1 VTILLNGA
9 PSELPNG
16 ALLPDLL
23 ARSGHTTAAR
33 GIAIALN
40 GEVVPRAEWA
50 EQPLHDGD
58 AVELLVA
65 VQGG

>member
-1 VTILLNGA
+1 MNL
-9 PSELPNG
+9 
-16 ALLPDLL
+16 
-23 ARSGHTTAAR
+23 R

-40 GEVVPRAEWA
+40 GEVVPRTEWDDRM
-50 EQPLHDGD
+50 LTDGD

>member
-1 VTILLNGA
+1 MNLTINGTG
-9 PSELPNG
+9 EQLPDG
-16 ALLPDLL
+16 AHLPDLL
-23 ARSGHTTAAR
+23 ARTGHDVAAR

-50 EQPLHDGD
+50 TQALADGD

>member
-1 VTILLNGA
+1 MKLTLNGTTD
-9 PSELPNG
+9 ELPDG

-23 ARSGHTTAAR
+23 ARHGHTTAAR
-33 GIAIALN
+33 GVAVALN
-40 GEVVPRAEWA
+40 GEVVPRADWLT
-50 EQPLHDGD
+50 QPLTDGD

>member
-1 VTILLNGA
+1 MNVTLNGTA
-9 PSELPNG
+9 EQLPDG
-16 ALLPDLL
+16 AQLPDLL
-23 ARSGHTTAAR
+23 ARSGHTPAAR

-50 EQPLHDGD
+50 TRPLEDGD
-58 AVELLVA
+58 TVELLVA